1 MSRSNNFTW
10 SKSRVWSFS
19 HVGKRGREVQ
29 YKSKA
34 IKHSGDLEG
43 TIPKGVVRVL
53 SNVPHLFVHQSSKN
67 YHSSTC
73 FQKYGVVI

>member
-19 HVGKRGREVQ
+19 HAGERGREVQ

-53 SNVPHLFVHQSSKN
+53 SNVPHLRLFLNKRRKKIKFVLQSSKN
-67 YHSSTC
+67 Y
-73 FQKYGVVI
+73 